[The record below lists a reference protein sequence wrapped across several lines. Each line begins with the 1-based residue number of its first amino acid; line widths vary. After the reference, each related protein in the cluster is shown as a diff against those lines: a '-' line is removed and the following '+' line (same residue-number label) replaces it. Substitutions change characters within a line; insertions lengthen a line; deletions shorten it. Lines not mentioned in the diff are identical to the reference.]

1 MSCKRPHTVKA
12 TLTSEE
18 YETLSALAEKAGM
31 TKAEFIR
38 YALIHWNESFD
49 DLVISKIRTVA
60 VAKAANRFRGFERKA
75 LGGYLRQSHRWR
87 ARGDSQAGGCARH
100 DRQCVCPPRDAGRE
114 NRDDRFRYEPGRKI
128 YHELYREGRTSTS

>member
-38 YALIHWNESFD
+38 YALIHWNESLD
-49 DLVISKIRTVA
+49 NLVISKNKNGGRSKSCNPFQVIRTKSA
-60 VAKAANRFRGFERKA
+60 RRSFTLKSPMMSTRQFANR
-75 LGGYLRQSHRWR
+75 LMYS
-87 ARGDSQAGGCARH
+87 ARPSVRMPAA
-100 DRQCVCPPRDAGRE
+100 
-114 NRDDRFRYEPGRKI
+114 
-128 YHELYREGRTSTS
+128 

>member
-1 MSCKRPHTVKA
+1 MMSCKRPYTVKA

-49 DLVISKIRTVA
+49 DLAISKNKNGGRSKKLQTVSEDSNEKRSAVISSKSPMASTRRFASRRMRSARPSVRMP
-60 VAKAANRFRGFERKA
+60 AA
-75 LGGYLRQSHRWR
+75 
-87 ARGDSQAGGCARH
+87 
-100 DRQCVCPPRDAGRE
+100 
-114 NRDDRFRYEPGRKI
+114 
-128 YHELYREGRTSTS
+128 